1 VSEPES
7 TAFDNL
13 DLAVG
18 RAIDDAMASIE
29 AGDIDHALE
38 ALDRAVK
45 VSESHP
51 LFSKRATSE
60 FHRLEG
66 LARICEK
73 ALSAARAP
81 TGKVQALLARVRAL
95 KQSTIH

>member
-1 VSEPES
+1 MNES
-7 TAFDNL
+7 DQAFDNL

-18 RAIDDAMASIE
+18 RAIDDTIASIE

-38 ALDRAVK
+38 SLERAVK

-51 LFSKRATSE
+51 LFSKRASSE

-66 LARICEK
+66 LAVICERT
-73 ALSAARAP
+73 LAATPERDR
-81 TGKVQALLARVRAL
+81 TKVRVLLDRIRAL
-95 KQSTIH
+95 KRSSIH